1 MVPGEVNS
9 QRALVLGVLGSG
21 GWMMGGRAAR
31 RAVGWGWGC
40 GAGGGG
46 RRGRKQPVVR
56 LQERTETE
64 SMSARTCP
72 PSV

>member
-21 GWMMGGRAAR
+21 GRMMGGRAAG

-46 RRGRKQPVVR
+46 RLGRKQPAVR
-56 LQERTETE
+56 LRERTETQ
-64 SMSARTCP
+64 SMSACTCP
-72 PSV
+72 RSV